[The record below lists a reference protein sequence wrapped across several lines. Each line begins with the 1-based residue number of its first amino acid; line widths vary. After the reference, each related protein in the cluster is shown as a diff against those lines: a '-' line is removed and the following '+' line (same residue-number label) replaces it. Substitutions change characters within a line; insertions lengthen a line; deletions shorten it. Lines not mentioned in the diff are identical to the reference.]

1 MFKKILPLIT
11 VALLIIG
18 CSTPTPTLPA
28 AATPDQAPATK
39 SLTVMT
45 HSSFAMTEDLLKEF
59 EKANNVKVQVLKSGD
74 AGKMLNTALLNKAA
88 PLADVIYGVD
98 NTLLSRALDG
108 GLFEKYDAPALKDV
122 ASDFKLD
129 SQNSALPVDYGDVC
143 LNYDKNY
150 FESKKLDLP
159 KSLKDLTDAKYK
171 SLIVVED
178 PATSSTG
185 LSFMLLTSKVLGAGF
200 NDFWKA
206 MRANEVKVAPDW
218 EAAYY
223 TDFSGSS
230 GKGSR
235 PLVVSYASS
244 PPAEVFFAK
253 TPPKDAPTGSIATAN
268 TCFRQIE
275 FVGIA
280 SGAKNREL
288 AQKWVDFMLS
298 KKFQEDMP
306 LNMFVY
312 PVIANAALPEVF
324 VKYSAKVESPVIMSA
339 DEIAKN
345 REALIKTWTEIVVK

>member
-129 SQNSALPVDYGDVC
+129 SQNRALPVDYGDVC

-185 LSFMLLTSKVLGAGF
+185 LSFMLLTSKVLGGSF

-280 SGAKNREL
+280 NGTKNREL

-312 PVIANAALPEVF
+312 PVIANAALPDVF

>member
-18 CSTPTPTLPA
+18 CATPTPTLPA

-129 SQNSALPVDYGDVC
+129 SQNRALPVDYGDVC

-206 MRANEVKVAPDW
+206 MRANDVKVAPDW

-223 TDFSGSS
+223 TDFSGSI

-280 SGAKNREL
+280 NGTKNREL
-288 AQKWVDFMLS
+288 AQKWIDFMLS

-312 PVIANAALPEVF
+312 QVVANAALPDVF

-345 REALIKTWTEIVVK
+345 REALIKTWTDIVVK